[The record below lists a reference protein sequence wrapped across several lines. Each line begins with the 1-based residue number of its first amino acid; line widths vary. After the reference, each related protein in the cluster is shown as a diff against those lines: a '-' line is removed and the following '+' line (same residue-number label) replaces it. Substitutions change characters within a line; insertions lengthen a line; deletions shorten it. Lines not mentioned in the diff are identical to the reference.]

1 MNYTRKYNHSIIY
14 KINKFK
20 TTIILHNYL
29 CKINIRLYYMADK
42 FLEDF
47 RASIDKLNGL
57 KTRLE
62 QKSAEKTQFNA
73 TLVKSLKDVKDKIA
87 ALADQINQFKLMVD
101 GLQGQV
107 NNNAANV
114 KAKEDEIARA
124 TQQVAGLEEQ
134 KKQLTDQLA
143 QAQQQLAQQG
153 QEAQQKINDHEAQLR
168 DLTAKNAEIQKQ
180 LDAVNAELAGKN
192 DLQAQQAEA
201 ARQQLENQAKANQE
215 QQEKLTARI
224 NELEANLQDI
234 QKQLQDK
241 TAEAAAQ
248 VDTINRKE
256 QEGQAQI
263 AGLTAQMTALQAKNE
278 DLINRIA
285 EATGVINATV
295 EKLEELMLNEPNPN
309 DIAKEFEEI
318 ELAIGNIARV
328 IQGQA
333 PVQQG
338 LGPPQPAQQAALS
351 GDTPI
356 TIDGTTKSLGA
367 IIKQL
372 NDKIANLTRRGYSGD
387 KYKEALDA
395 LRTARTV
402 EDVVRIISPSV
413 YKNGNVFGGKRT
425 KKNRRKQKGGFIYK
439 QKSKRRSISS
449 STRRKRSSKSS
460 NF

>member
-1 MNYTRKYNHSIIY
+1 
-14 KINKFK
+14 
-20 TTIILHNYL
+20 
-29 CKINIRLYYMADK
+29 
-42 FLEDF
+42 
-47 RASIDKLNGL
+47 
-57 KTRLE
+57 
-62 QKSAEKTQFNA
+62 
-73 TLVKSLKDVKDKIA
+73 
-87 ALADQINQFKLMVD
+87 
-101 GLQGQV
+101 
-107 NNNAANV
+107 
-114 KAKEDEIARA
+114 
-124 TQQVAGLEEQ
+124 
-134 KKQLTDQLA
+134 
-143 QAQQQLAQQG
+143 
-153 QEAQQKINDHEAQLR
+153 
-168 DLTAKNAEIQKQ
+168 
-180 LDAVNAELAGKN
+180 
-192 DLQAQQAEA
+192 
-201 ARQQLENQAKANQE
+201 
-215 QQEKLTARI
+215 
-224 NELEANLQDI
+224 
-234 QKQLQDK
+234 
-241 TAEAAAQ
+241 
-248 VDTINRKE
+248 
-256 QEGQAQI
+256 
-263 AGLTAQMTALQAKNE
+263 MTALQAKNE

-356 TIDGTTKSLGA
+356 TIDGTTKSLGV

-372 NDKIANLTRRGYSGD
+372 NDKIAYLTRRGYSGD
-387 KYKEALDA
+387 KYQEALDA
-395 LRTARTV
+395 LQTARTV

-425 KKNRRKQKGGFIYK
+425 KKNRQKQKGGFIYK

>member
-1 MNYTRKYNHSIIY
+1 
-14 KINKFK
+14 
-20 TTIILHNYL
+20 
-29 CKINIRLYYMADK
+29 MADK
-42 FLEDF
+42 FLEEF
-47 RASIDKLNGL
+47 QQSIDKLNGL

-62 QKSAEKTQFNA
+62 QKSAEKTRFNT
-73 TLVKSLKDVKDKIA
+73 TLVASLKSIKDKIA
-87 ALADQINQFKLMVD
+87 ALANQINQFKLMVD

-114 KAKEDEIARA
+114 KAKEDEIARV

-153 QEAQQKINDHEAQLR
+153 QEAQQKINDSEAQLR
-168 DLTAKNAEIQKQ
+168 DLTAKNEEIQKQ
-180 LDAVNAELAGKN
+180 LDAVNAQLAGKDN
-192 DLQAQQAEA
+192 LQAQQAEA

-263 AGLTAQMTALQAKNE
+263 AGLTAQVTDLQAKNE

-285 EATGVINATV
+285 AATGVINATV
-295 EKLEELMLNEPNPN
+295 EKLQELIMNEPNPDEITN
-309 DIAKEFEEI
+309 EIAEI

-333 PVQQG
+333 PAQQGQGQPVQVPQQQG
-338 LGPPQPAQQAALS
+338 LPGN
-351 GDTPI
+351 TPI
-356 TIDGTTKSLGA
+356 TIQGKTQT
-367 IIKQL
+367 
-372 NDKIANLTRRGYSGD
+372 
-387 KYKEALDA
+387 LDA
-395 LRTARTV
+395 LRGQLNYKIEQLRQTGYQGDNKYQAALEALRAARTP
-402 EDVVRIISPSV
+402 EDVVRIVSPV
-413 YKNGNVFGGKRT
+413 YKNGKVFGGKRT

-449 STRRKRSSKSS
+449 STRRKRSSKSRSS

>member
-1 MNYTRKYNHSIIY
+1 MAVLNEKMY
-14 KINKFK
+14 KI
-20 TTIILHNYL
+20 TINLHNYL
-29 CKINIRLYYMADK
+29 CKFIIRLYYMADK
-42 FLEDF
+42 FLEEF
-47 RASIDKLNGL
+47 QKSIDKLNGF
-57 KTRLE
+57 
-62 QKSAEKTQFNA
+62 KTQLERKAADKTKFNA
-73 TLVKSLKDVKDKIA
+73 ALVASLKSVKDKIA

-180 LDAVNAELAGKN
+180 LDTVNAELAGKN

-224 NELEANLQDI
+224 NELEANLQGI
-234 QKQLQDK
+234 QQQLQDK

-248 VDTINRKE
+248 VDTINKKE

-263 AGLTAQMTALQAKNE
+263 AGLTAQVNDLQNKNNE
-278 DLINRIA
+278 LIERIA
-285 EATGVINATV
+285 TATGVINATV
-295 EKLEELMLNEPNPN
+295 EKLQELMQDELNPN
-309 DIAKEFEEI
+309 DIAKEFDEI

-338 LGPPQPAQQAALS
+338 LGPPQPAQQAVLS

-356 TIDGTTKSLGA
+356 TFQGKTLTLDV
-367 IIKQL
+367 IKVQL
-372 NDKIANLTRRGYSGD
+372 NAKSAQLIRNKYRGEN
-387 KYKEALDA
+387 KYRVALDA
-395 LRTARTV
+395 LQTARTP
-402 EDVVRIISPSV
+402 EDVVRIITPC
-413 YKNGNVFGGKRT
+413 YTEGRITGGKRT
-425 KKNRRKQKGGFIYK
+425 KKIRRNQKGGFIYK

>member
-1 MNYTRKYNHSIIY
+1 
-14 KINKFK
+14 
-20 TTIILHNYL
+20 
-29 CKINIRLYYMADK
+29 MADK
-42 FLEDF
+42 FLEEF
-47 RASIDKLNGL
+47 QQSIDKLNGL

-62 QKSAEKTQFNA
+62 QKSAEKTRFNT
-73 TLVKSLKDVKDKIA
+73 TLVASLKSIKDKIA
-87 ALADQINQFKLMVD
+87 ALANQINQFKLMVD

-114 KAKEDEIARA
+114 KAKEDEIARV

-153 QEAQQKINDHEAQLR
+153 QEAQQKINDSEAQLR
-168 DLTAKNAEIQKQ
+168 DLTAKNEEIQKQ
-180 LDAVNAELAGKN
+180 LDAVNAQLAGKDN
-192 DLQAQQAEA
+192 LQAQQAEA

-263 AGLTAQMTALQAKNE
+263 AGLTAQVTDLQAKNE

-285 EATGVINATV
+285 AATGVINATV
-295 EKLEELMLNEPNPN
+295 EKLQELIMNEPNPDEITN
-309 DIAKEFEEI
+309 EIAEI

-333 PVQQG
+333 PAQQG
-338 LGPPQPAQQAALS
+338 LGPPQPAQAQEGLP
-351 GDTPI
+351 GNTPI
-356 TIDGTTKSLGA
+356 TIEGTTKSLGA
-367 IIKQL
+367 IIQQL
-372 NDKIANLTRRGYSGD
+372 NEKIAYLTKRGYSGD
-387 KYKEALDA
+387 KYQEALDA
-395 LRTARTV
+395 LRTARTA

-413 YKNGNVFGGKRT
+413 YKNGNVFGGKKT
-425 KKNRRKQKGGFIYK
+425 KKNRRKQKGGFVYK

-449 STRRKRSSKSS
+449 STRRKRSSKSRSS